1 MRKETPM
8 ISDNDLHDLYAT
20 IGKQNAAMR
29 KAVIALTIIQE
40 KNDSLA
46 YPSLLITEQTK
57 DALEALG

>member
-1 MRKETPM
+1 M

-46 YPSLLITEQTK
+46 YPSLLIIEQTK
-57 DALEALG
+57 DALEALC

>member
-1 MRKETPM
+1 MN
-8 ISDNDLHDLYAT
+8 DNDLHDLYTT

-57 DALEALG
+57 DALEALC